1 MSRRLRKEL
10 EAAKEIKQ
18 DQEEEED
25 IYQVRKE
32 RIFAPVVWQILTNGI
47 KIQDLKEDKFQLAL
61 AMLEEHYLPSED
73 LGRNVDLMLDETSVQ
88 YSVKRLQYYIKEGS
102 SLIAVTEDGEVVGLL
117 ILRTAK
123 KNEFA
128 RVFSRAQITEG
139 ESLKKC
145 LQVKNYINRKVD
157 VYEHFNVDAFL
168 RFYAVCI
175 APTYRKKAL
184 GFTMMK
190 CGVDVARSLKMPVI
204 LGIFTNFKLQKL
216 AKRLG
221 MEVIKEVNYVDWR
234 DEQHELIFS
243 DPGPGNYTIALMACY
258 TPPAPIK
265 PRKIPERIIEMEL
278 EEAKKKKTRMDKRAE
293 LVKAG
298 LYTRNNLLK

>member
-175 APTYRKKAL
+175 APTYRKK
-184 GFTMMK
+184 
-190 CGVDVARSLKMPVI
+190 
-204 LGIFTNFKLQKL
+204 GIFTNFKLQKL